1 MDIRQVKRKGTLEK
15 KRDRPRI
22 VRNIDMLQK
31 RKYLVDLKQKPMKN
45 SRDEPYQEQSPTEYA
60 LEKGEH
66 ILQNSAEVLSSGVY
80 RVYKI
85 KAGYCINRDC
95 WNNRFIA
102 EKNFNET
109 NESSKDIPVGFRK
122 EANQKR
128 IRWGT
133 VKAETVGNKVAYI
146 QTNER
151 NAEWI
156 VNNRRLEKQFKK
168 LPDKHYNPKS
178 SSVNYAE
185 IQRKNS
191 IENNSVR
198 NSLIKHPTKQ
208 MQINRYVNKPETVSI
223 QKQPQAY
230 FYVPHVSPLARQRP
244 FAISEQIMQKKL
256 QQRMIREPFNRTNI
270 KRFTA
275 LQYMR
280 DFSIT
285 AIRAVTA
292 TANQFILYFGA
303 VICLI
308 AVMFVALLSSLAAS
322 PFGILLSNE
331 AAEAGTMPL
340 SAAVAAVQNEFT
352 EKLELLQSADNYA
365 EIYISGEPADL
376 PEVVAVF
383 AVHTTGNVEATSA
396 DVISIDDEKLERLK
410 NVFWD
415 MTKISARV
423 DTRVIMIDE
432 ETSYI
437 EKDLYIQI
445 TSKDVLEQ
453 ASSYHF
459 SKRQM
464 DALYELLSQK
474 ILLSGLIQ
482 NASFVSSDIKAVM
495 QSLPEN
501 LELDR
506 KSVVEKALSLVGKV
520 NYFWGGKS
528 LTLGWDDNWGVL
540 RKVTAEG
547 SPTTGTYRLYGL
559 DCSGFIDWA
568 FFNASSGEYLIS
580 KGGGVAAQRANCTEI
595 SLENAQVGDLV
606 FYEDNSH
613 AGIICGRD
621 DNGGLLIVHCTSG
634 DTNTVVITN
643 STGFAIA
650 GRPQYYID

>member
-1 MDIRQVKRKGTLEK
+1 MNIRQVKRNGTLEK
-15 KRDRPRI
+15 KKDRPRI

-45 SRDEPYQEQSPTEYA
+45 SCDELYQEQSPTEYA

-66 ILQNSAEVLSSGVY
+66 ILQNSAAVLSSGVY

-285 AIRAVTA
+285 TIRAVTA

-308 AVMFVALLSSLAAS
+308 AVMFVALLSSIAAS

-365 EIYISGEPADL
+365 AIYISGKPADFS
-376 PEVVAVF
+376 EVVAVF
-383 AVHTTGNVEATSA
+383 AVQTTGNVQAISA
-396 DVISIDDEKLERLK
+396 DVISIDEEKLERLK
-410 NVFWD
+410 TVFWD
-415 MTKISARV
+415 MTTISTHV
-423 DTRVIMIDE
+423 DTRVVMIDE
-432 ETSYI
+432 KTSYI

-445 TSKDVLEQ
+445 NSKNALEQ
-453 ASSYHF
+453 ALIYHF
-459 SKRQM
+459 PKRQM

-474 ILLSGLIQ
+474 ILLSGLIR
-482 NASFVSSDIKAVM
+482 NTSFLSGDIKDVM

-501 LELDR
+501 LEPDR
-506 KSVVEKALSLVGKV
+506 KRVVEKALSLVGKV

-528 LTLGWDDNWGVL
+528 LKLGWDDDWGVL

-568 FFNASSGEYLIS
+568 FFNATAGKYVLSQN
-580 KGGGVAAQRANCTEI
+580 GGVAAQHKSCIEI
-595 SLENAQVGDLV
+595 SWDDAQAGDLV
-606 FYEDNSH
+606 FYADNSH
-613 AGIICGRD
+613 AGILCGRNK
-621 DNGGLLIVHCTSG
+621 NGELQVVHCMSG
-634 DTNTVVITN
+634 SVNNIVITGIE
-643 STGFAIA
+643 GFTIV
-650 GRPQYYID
+650 GRPNYFTN

>member
-1 MDIRQVKRKGTLEK
+1 MSDIKQKSIMIKQKIKSTNHTVVKEAGIILKKHYLDEQDKCNPQQELAPNVYATERMENSAGKAASLLLTNTSQSAKSAVQKGYEIKTTMEYQNPDSLSESLITTENFTVHNITVDNMDALTTYHPCQIRRFQEQTARRVYSRNNKLTQTAQTKYCAVYREKNIYRDSDNSFSKSNSIFGDNPEKKNVRLISPIENKLLPVQSLDKLKMNSNMIKSDFVRIQSQAFFYGKIPVPVNSVAKRKVFAQRRMKQRLYAN
-15 KRDRPRI
+15 
-22 VRNIDMLQK
+22 VRNPATQK
-31 RKYLVDLKQKPMKN
+31 KFTLWRSTKEFIFHAGRAVMKTAN
-45 SRDEPYQEQSPTEYA
+45 TFLAVGSG
-60 LEKGEH
+60 L
-66 ILQNSAEVLSSGVY
+66 ILL
-80 RVYKI
+80 
-85 KAGYCINRDC
+85 
-95 WNNRFIA
+95 
-102 EKNFNET
+102 
-109 NESSKDIPVGFRK
+109 
-122 EANQKR
+122 
-128 IRWGT
+128 
-133 VKAETVGNKVAYI
+133 
-146 QTNER
+146 
-151 NAEWI
+151 
-156 VNNRRLEKQFKK
+156 
-168 LPDKHYNPKS
+168 
-178 SSVNYAE
+178 
-185 IQRKNS
+185 
-191 IENNSVR
+191 
-198 NSLIKHPTKQ
+198 
-208 MQINRYVNKPETVSI
+208 VSI
-223 QKQPQAY
+223 
-230 FYVPHVSPLARQRP
+230 
-244 FAISEQIMQKKL
+244 
-256 QQRMIREPFNRTNI
+256 
-270 KRFTA
+270 
-275 LQYMR
+275 
-280 DFSIT
+280 
-285 AIRAVTA
+285 
-292 TANQFILYFGA
+292 
-303 VICLI
+303 
-308 AVMFVALLSSLAAS
+308 MFLALLSSLAAS

-365 EIYISGEPADL
+365 EIYINGEPADFS
-376 PEVVAVF
+376 EVVAVF
-383 AVHTTGNVEATSA
+383 AVHTTGNVEAISA

-415 MTKISARV
+415 MTTISARV

-445 TSKDVLEQ
+445 TSKDALEQ
-453 ASSYHF
+453 SSSYHF

-568 FFNASSGEYLIS
+568 FFNASSGEYVIS
-580 KGGGVAAQRANCTEI
+580 KGGGVAAQRANCIEI

-634 DTNTVVITN
+634 NTNTVVITN

-650 GRPQYYID
+650 GRPQYYIN

>member
-1 MDIRQVKRKGTLEK
+1 MCLTSYRILIAGFFYGGDTINYTDTKRFKVKKNLEPKRYKVRILSATNSVLK
-15 KRDRPRI
+15 KKYI
-22 VRNIDMLQK
+22 VD
-31 RKYLVDLKQKPMKN
+31 
-45 SRDEPYQEQSPTEYA
+45 
-60 LEKGEH
+60 
-66 ILQNSAEVLSSGVY
+66 
-80 RVYKI
+80 
-85 KAGYCINRDC
+85 
-95 WNNRFIA
+95 
-102 EKNFNET
+102 
-109 NESSKDIPVGFRK
+109 
-122 EANQKR
+122 
-128 IRWGT
+128 
-133 VKAETVGNKVAYI
+133 
-146 QTNER
+146 
-151 NAEWI
+151 
-156 VNNRRLEKQFKK
+156 
-168 LPDKHYNPKS
+168 
-178 SSVNYAE
+178 
-185 IQRKNS
+185 IQRKQEKALYDTPSPTTYAIDQINHTVLGGTVTIVPTVYKS
-191 IENNSVR
+191 IKVISRKERETGTLQDKKVISIGAYRTLQKEYAEKTVQGKKNLTYKDVEEKRRVQYYKSQKPVVFNITEKR
-198 NSLIKHPTKQ
+198 KQEIKRDDNANTITSRKRTYSMNPCTKQ
-208 MQINRYVNKPETVSI
+208 IYYTISPSTVRPRLKYQEMQKSI
-223 QKQPQAY
+223 
-230 FYVPHVSPLARQRP
+230 L
-244 FAISEQIMQKKL
+244 QKKL
-256 QQRMIREPFNRTNI
+256 QYDMVRNTVKHYR
-270 KRFTA
+270 KKDFTA
-275 LQYMR
+275 LQYVK
-280 DFSIT
+280 DFGVTTVRAIT
-285 AIRAVTA
+285 STAGNILSLLVSVTVLVCIV
-292 TANQFILYFGA
+292 FL
-303 VICLI
+303 
-308 AVMFVALLSSLAAS
+308 ALLSSIAAS

-331 AAEAGTMPL
+331 AAEAGIMPL

-365 EIYISGEPADL
+365 EIYISGEPANFSK
-376 PEVVAVF
+376 VVAVF

-415 MTKISARV
+415 MTTISARV

-568 FFNASSGEYLIS
+568 FFNASSGEYVIS
-580 KGGGVAAQRANCTEI
+580 KGGGVAAQRANCIEI

-613 AGIICGRD
+613 AGIICGTD

-650 GRPQYYID
+650 GRPQYYIN